1 MNTETSSLRLPTETV
16 RRVKALAAL
25 RGETLSGLTATLLD
39 LVVADLLTREIEG
52 ASSAEISA
60 PEVVDALDA
69 ALSPTAPFT
78 NTQQSPSADRV
89 IPPFFPAPPDAFQ
102 PLCAFHADMS
112 TIKILLNKHE

>member
-69 ALSPTAPFT
+69 ALSPTAP
-78 NTQQSPSADRV
+78 
-89 IPPFFPAPPDAFQ
+89 
-102 PLCAFHADMS
+102 
-112 TIKILLNKHE
+112 